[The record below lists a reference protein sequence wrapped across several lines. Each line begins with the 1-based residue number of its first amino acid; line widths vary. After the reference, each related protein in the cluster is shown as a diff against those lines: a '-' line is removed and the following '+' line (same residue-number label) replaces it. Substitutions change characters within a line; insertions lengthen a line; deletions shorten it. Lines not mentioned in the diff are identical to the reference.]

1 MSIGSNIK
9 DKRTQKGFTQKE
21 LGDRCGMADSAIRRY
36 ESDRG
41 NPTIKTLQRIA
52 EALVVDWTELVPEEE
67 LGSNLWGGLAKAAN
81 YLTTSSEDNALEQ
94 ADTAEVRKLS
104 STERTIISLFDELNE
119 SGQQKAIERVEEL
132 TEIPKYQK
140 QEPHD

>member
-67 LGSNLWGGLAKAAN
+67 LDSKFWGGLAKAAN
-81 YLTTSSEDNALEQ
+81 YITLSSEDNTPDQ
-94 ADTAEVRKLS
+94 IDSAEVQNLS
-104 STERTIISLFDELNE
+104 STERTIISLFGKLNE

-140 QEPHD
+140 

>member
-52 EALVVDWTELVPEEE
+52 EALVIDWTELVPEEE
-67 LGSNLWGGLAKAAN
+67 LVSNPFSSLAKAAN
-81 YLTTSSEDNALEQ
+81 YLVSSPDDNASEQ
-94 ADTAEVRKLS
+94 SDMDVQNLS
-104 STERTIISLFDELNE
+104 TTERTIVGLLDKLNE

>member
-67 LGSNLWGGLAKAAN
+67 LGSKLWGGLAKTAS
-81 YLTTSSEDNALEQ
+81 YVTLSSEDNTPEQ
-94 ADTAEVRKLS
+94 TDSAEVQKLS
-104 STERTIISLFDELNE
+104 STERTIISLFGELNE

-140 QEPHD
+140 

>member
-67 LGSNLWGGLAKAAN
+67 LGSKFWGGLTKAAN
-81 YLTTSSEDNALEQ
+81 YMALSSED
-94 ADTAEVRKLS
+94 DTPDQTDSAEVQNLS
-104 STERTIISLFDELNE
+104 STERTIINLFGKLNE

>member
-67 LGSNLWGGLAKAAN
+67 LGSKFWGDLAKAAN
-81 YLTTSSEDNALEQ
+81 YITLSSED
-94 ADTAEVRKLS
+94 DTPDQTDSSEVQNLS
-104 STERTIISLFDELNE
+104 STERTIISLFGKLNE